1 MTRLGDEQER
11 KWLHPETK
19 VAVDS
24 FLREVARAPR
34 SVLMLDYDG
43 TLAPFRKYRKDA
55 FPYPGIAQILQ
66 KIVEARRTRVVVV
79 SGRDAREVI
88 PLLGIAPQPELWG
101 LHGSQRLKNDGSI
114 EVSPV
119 DASTTEALAEAD
131 DWLRGQDMQD
141 IAEFKTGSIAVHWRG
156 MSETEART
164 VQEKVLPGWSAIAT
178 QSGLN
183 LLPFDGG
190 VEIRP
195 HSPNKGDAVRT
206 VLSEVNPDTPVA
218 YLGDDTTD
226 EDAFRALNHHAVT
239 AESLS
244 DSSSKNRYLTVLVR
258 PRRRQSKAQLW
269 LQPPE
274 EVLALLEQW
283 LQALQA
289 QEASNNEIADRERS
303 GGSDRSLGV
312 NV

>member
-1 MTRLGDEQER
+1 MQLGTEQEG

-19 VAVDS
+19 AAVDS
-24 FLREVARAPR
+24 FLQEVAKAPR

-55 FPYPGIAQILQ
+55 FPYPGVAQILQ
-66 KIVEARRTRVVVV
+66 KIVAARRTRVVIV

-88 PLLGIAPQPELWG
+88 PLLGIEPQLESWG
-101 LHGSQRLKNDGSI
+101 LHGLQRLKNDGSI
-114 EVSPV
+114 ELSPV
-119 DASTTEALAEAD
+119 SNGTAEALAEAD
-131 DWLRGQDMQD
+131 DWLRDQDMQD
-141 IAEFKTGSIAVHWRG
+141 IAEFKMGSIAVHWRG

-195 HSPNKGDAVRT
+195 HNPNKGDAVRT
-206 VLSEVNPDTPVA
+206 VLSEINPETPVA

-226 EDAFRALNHHAVT
+226 EDAFRALNHHALST
-239 AESLS
+239 ESLYGS
-244 DSSSKNRYLTVLVR
+244 ASKNRYLTVLVR

-269 LQPPE
+269 LQPPD

-289 QEASNNEIADRERS
+289 QEASNNAISDQEL
-303 GGSDRSLGV
+303 GGSNDGSPEV
-312 NV
+312 NA

>member
-1 MTRLGDEQER
+1 MRLGTEQER
-11 KWLHPETK
+11 NWLHPDTK
-19 VAVDS
+19 AAVDL
-24 FLREVARAPR
+24 FLREVARAPQ

-43 TLAPFRKYRKDA
+43 TLAPFRRYRKDA
-55 FPYPGIAQILQ
+55 FPYPGVAQLLQ
-66 KIVEARRTRVVVV
+66 KIVAAHRTRVVIV

-114 EVSPV
+114 EVSPM
-119 DASTTEALAEAD
+119 DAGTTDALAEAD

-141 IAEFKTGSIAVHWRG
+141 VAEFKTGSIAVHWRG
-156 MSETEART
+156 MTETEART
-164 VQEKVLPGWSAIAT
+164 VQEKVLPGWTAIAM

-226 EDAFRALNHHAVT
+226 EDAFRALNHHAVS
-239 AESLS
+239 AESS
-244 DSSSKNRYLTVLVR
+244 NAAAKNRYLTVLVR

-269 LQPPE
+269 LQPPD

-289 QEASNNEIADRERS
+289 QEASNNEISDQELS
-303 GGSDRSLGV
+303 GNDDSSLGV

>member
-1 MTRLGDEQER
+1 MRLGAEQGR
-11 KWLHPETK
+11 QCFHSDTK
-19 VAVDS
+19 AAIDS

-43 TLAPFRKYRKDA
+43 TLAPFRKHRKDA
-55 FPYPGIAQILQ
+55 FPYPGVAQILQ
-66 KIVEARRTRVVVV
+66 KIVAAHRTRVVIV

-88 PLLGIAPQPELWG
+88 PLLGIEPQPESWG
-101 LHGSQRLKNDGSI
+101 LHGLQRLKNDGSI

-119 DASTTEALAEAD
+119 DAGTREALAEAD

-141 IAEFKTGSIAVHWRG
+141 IAEFKTGSIAVHWRD

-195 HSPNKGDAVRT
+195 HSPNKGDAVCT
-206 VLSEVNPDTPVA
+206 VLSEINPNTPVA

-226 EDAFRALNHHAVT
+226 EDAFRALNHHAIS
-239 AESLS
+239 AESLNGP
-244 DSSSKNRYLTVLVR
+244 SSKNRYLTVLVR

-269 LQPPE
+269 LQPPD

-283 LQALQA
+283 LRALQA
-289 QEASNNEIADRERS
+289 QQASNNEISDQELS
-303 GGSDRSLGV
+303 GNNDRSPGV